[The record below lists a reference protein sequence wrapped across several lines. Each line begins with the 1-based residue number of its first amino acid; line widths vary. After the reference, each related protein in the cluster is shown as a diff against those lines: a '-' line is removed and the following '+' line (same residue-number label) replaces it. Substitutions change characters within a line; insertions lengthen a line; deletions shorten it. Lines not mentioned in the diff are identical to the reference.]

1 MDKHNNCPL
10 SSSFHCGHSRTNH
23 SVTFRPLVL
32 HLCLVCTEQE
42 KVSFAPSSMP
52 NSPPKPLFPSPDNGG
67 ASLEQGFAPDLQGPR
82 VSVNPYTLSARINV
96 ADLQTLWEAR
106 ASVLEQSQHAEPDRR
121 QSVGLATG
129 AAHKDCGAITLC
141 FRALAPTT

>member
-1 MDKHNNCPL
+1 MYGARKGKLRTILHAKQSSKAPL
-10 SSSFHCGHSRTNH
+10 SQPRQRRSIART
-23 SVTFRPLVL
+23 
-32 HLCLVCTEQE
+32 
-42 KVSFAPSSMP
+42 
-52 NSPPKPLFPSPDNGG
+52 
-67 ASLEQGFAPDLQGPR
+67 GFAPDLQGPR